1 VEPFY
6 NFHSH
11 THGMVTVS
19 GEPNRGM
26 VEAGG
31 GPLAAESPSSQE
43 YEAEREVRW
52 SHQRILVSLSKVSS
66 LCLCVKEKVGEIVG
80 PHERFIISKKLC
92 RICIGFGSMRFFSYT
107 VLFDSYDCNPLK
119 FLQRIHVHYV
129 LEDNLPS
136 LILFYNI
143 FLGFP
148 CNQTVV
154 DLKSCSFLIL

>member
-119 FLQRIHVHYV
+119 FLQTIHLHYV
-129 LEDNLPS
+129 
-136 LILFYNI
+136 
-143 FLGFP
+143 
-148 CNQTVV
+148 
-154 DLKSCSFLIL
+154 